1 MKNSTTTILC
11 LADILLMRA
20 LTDKFGDAAL
30 DGIVEVVSQLDGEKQ
45 DVAYQKL
52 LGMYV
57 RPEATKVGELFHIE
71 HQTWATVT
79 FFDEFTNEFHVSF
92 EVPEKKNRYYR
103 GLADYN
109 LDQNG
114 LVHDELTR
122 EERNELNAFIA
133 DGRLYKRESMPTGKV
148 LKETAVV
155 GFSYVR
161 TDLKNWNDE
170 GRYNDRKFSF
180 LQLTPQ
186 SVLDK
191 QATAMMH

>member
-1 MKNSTTTILC
+1 MKKPNTTILC

-20 LTDKFGDAAL
+20 LTEKFGDAAL
-30 DGIVEVVSQLDGEKQ
+30 DGIVEVVSQLDGDKQ

-52 LGMYV
+52 LGVYS
-57 RPEATKVGELFHIE
+57 RPEETLVGELFHIE
-71 HQTWATVT
+71 HQVWATVT

-103 GLADYN
+103 SMKDYN
-109 LDQNG
+109 LNENG
-114 LVHDELTR
+114 LLHDELTSA
-122 EERNELNAFIA
+122 ERNDMRALIEAEVLF
-133 DGRLYKRESMPTGKV
+133 KRESMPTGKFI
-148 LKETAVV
+148 KETAVV
-155 GFSYVR
+155 GFHYVR
-161 TDLKNWNDE
+161 TDLKGWNDE

-180 LQLTPQ
+180 NQLVPQ